1 MFLLKEYH
9 RAASLIRFY
18 GYEKTDV
25 LCLYLLAECLYEAKE
40 YQEGLDVLMSVE
52 IEDLGVTTTTVDQE
66 GTLIHLVANEEN
78 KNVSFSTHVYKGLLI
93 ICIPC
98 TGVAGLNLLHQRKD
112 FGGDG

>member
-25 LCLYLLAECLYEAKE
+25 MCLYLLAECLYEAKE

-52 IEDLGVTTTTVDQE
+52 IEDLGVTNTTAVE
-66 GTLIHLVANEEN
+66 NEATLIHLVANEEN
-78 KNVSFSTHVYKGLLI
+78 KNVSET
-93 ICIPC
+93 
-98 TGVAGLNLLHQRKD
+98 
-112 FGGDG
+112 

>member
-18 GYEKTDV
+18 GFEKSDV

-40 YQEGLDVLMSVE
+40 YQEGLDVLMSAE
-52 IEDLGVTTTTVDQE
+52 IEDLGTTTATVEQE

-78 KNVSFSTHVYKGLLI
+78 KNVS
-93 ICIPC
+93 
-98 TGVAGLNLLHQRKD
+98 
-112 FGGDG
+112 